1 MKMKFFELLG
11 KFSEAMVEM
20 PFVAARSMLA
30 HNPERGKESDGRQ
43 VSQKDV
49 QKDLQV
55 AGWKAYDV
63 WVKLLNESAN
73 GLYASPEVGSSIGR
87 SMEASLRWQRLGSAM
102 TDAFFAA
109 LWPAIGLPS
118 AVELSELRA
127 EVGAL
132 RDDLA
137 MARLEAEEARAAEIQ
152 RPVEVPQVGDRLAA
166 MWNGGWASSSAP
178 FERTRGEDA
187 PAN

>member
-1 MKMKFFELLG
+1 MNMKFFELLT

-30 HNPERGKESDGRQ
+30 QNRERGIESDSRQ
-43 VSQKDV
+43 VSQKGV

-63 WVKLLNESAN
+63 WVNLLNESAN

-166 MWNGGWASSSAP
+166 MWSGGWASSSAP
-178 FERTRGEDA
+178 IERTRGEDA